1 MLING
6 ILKDELGFQGFVFT
20 DWLAH
25 QSGVASALSGLDMCV
40 SSNAV
45 IRSGPELMNP
55 GQCQVTHLYLYLVTV
70 SGRRSYH
77 GRYSMK
83 PSLSSV

>member
-1 MLING
+1 MLLNG

-25 QSGVASALSGLDMCV
+25 LSGVASALSGLDMCV

-45 IRSGPELMNP
+45 VLSGPVLMDP
-55 GQCQVTHLYLYLVTV
+55 GQCQVTRLYLYLATV
-70 SGRRSYH
+70 SGRRSYR
-77 GRYSMK
+77 GRYSTK